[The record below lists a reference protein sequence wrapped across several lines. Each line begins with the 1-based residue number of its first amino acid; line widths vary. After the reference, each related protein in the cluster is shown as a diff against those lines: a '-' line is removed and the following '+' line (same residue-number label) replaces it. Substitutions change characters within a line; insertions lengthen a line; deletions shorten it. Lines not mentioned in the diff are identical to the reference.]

1 MSPSKQKAVAAKKKA
16 SAPSK
21 RTKPTPKTK
30 TGAAVR
36 KKDKPSASKSTAPRA
51 ARKKVQRAAPPRMA
65 SDDNATV
72 RMVRDLAAIVERRS
86 LTELIVETEDATFTL
101 RRGGSSAGPA
111 REAVP
116 VAPYVAVNGVE
127 SFGRLPEPPPAAREA
142 AAPQPANQSSAE
154 EGANGEY
161 HLVTSP
167 FVGTF
172 YRRPNPDAD
181 TYVEVGQRVE
191 KGQVLCI
198 IEAMKLMN
206 EIEAD
211 VAGVIVSVLV
221 EDSEPVEYGQPL
233 FKVSPL

>member
-1 MSPSKQKAVAAKKKA
+1 VAAE
-16 SAPSK
+16 
-21 RTKPTPKTK
+21 
-30 TGAAVR
+30 
-36 KKDKPSASKSTAPRA
+36 
-51 ARKKVQRAAPPRMA
+51 
-65 SDDNATV
+65 DNATV
-72 RMVRDLAAIVERRS
+72 KMVRDLAAIVERRS

-101 RRGGSSAGPA
+101 RRGVLSGAPL

-116 VAPYVAVNGVE
+116 VTPYVAMNGMETVPRMQE
-127 SFGRLPEPPPAAREA
+127 VPSARDAAQ
-142 AAPQPANQSSAE
+142 AAPAPAQDSAAE

-172 YRRPNPDAD
+172 YRRPNPESDV
-181 TYVEVGQRVE
+181 YVEVGQRVE

-211 VAGVIVSVLV
+211 VAGVVVSALV
-221 EDSEPVEYGQPL
+221 EDAEPVEYGQPL

>member
-1 MSPSKQKAVAAKKKA
+1 VA
-16 SAPSK
+16 
-21 RTKPTPKTK
+21 
-30 TGAAVR
+30 G
-36 KKDKPSASKSTAPRA
+36 
-51 ARKKVQRAAPPRMA
+51 
-65 SDDNATV
+65 DDNATV
-72 RMVRDLAAIVERRS
+72 KMVRDLAAIVEKRS

-101 RRGGSSAGPA
+101 RRGGAPSAPV
-111 REAVP
+111 RDAVP
-116 VAPYVAVNGVE
+116 VAPYVAMNGVE
-127 SFGRLPEPPPAAREA
+127 TIARMPESASVGRETNGAEPAS
-142 AAPQPANQSSAE
+142 QSATE

-172 YRRPNPDAD
+172 YRRPNPDSD
-181 TYVEVGQRVE
+181 CYVEVGQRVE

-211 VAGVIVSVLV
+211 VAGVVVSALV
-221 EDSEPVEYGQPL
+221 EDAEPVEYGQPL